1 MGSSCRCLRE
11 PRVNNVA
18 WQGRR
23 VLVTG
28 ARGFIASR
36 LCHRLIAD
44 GAEVCG
50 LSTTAITPQAGM
62 SWRQIDLTDRAAVA
76 TVIRDVHPEVLF
88 HLAGHVSG
96 SQNVEHV
103 GPTVDQNLIST
114 INILTTAVET
124 VRCRVVLAGSMQEPS
139 PDDPNGVLCS
149 PYAASKWA
157 CNAYARMFHGLYQLP
172 VSIARP
178 FMVYGPGQW
187 DSAKL
192 LPYVVTSFLNGDAP
206 RVSSGDRALDWVY
219 VDDVVEGFLAV
230 ALSEFVDARTI
241 DLGTGTLV
249 SIREIIARVRHI
261 IGAHVDAGFGAIP
274 DRPFERP
281 HAARVEDT
289 KRLIGWSASTSLDD
303 GLRTTVEWYRERLAG
318 QGVRR

>member
-1 MGSSCRCLRE
+1 MDSSFRFLLER
-11 PRVNNVA
+11 RVNSGP

-36 LCHRLIAD
+36 LCQRLIAE

-50 LSTTAITPQAGM
+50 LSTKAIAPQGGM
-62 SWRQIDLTDRAAVA
+62 SWRQIDLTDRAAV
-76 TVIRDVHPEVLF
+76 TTLIRDVRPEVLF

-187 DSAKL
+187 DSTKL
-192 LPYVVTSFLNGDAP
+192 LPYVVTSFMNGDAP

-219 VDDVVEGFLAV
+219 VDDVVEGFLTV
-230 ALSEFVDARTI
+230 ASSEFVDARTI
-241 DLGTGTLV
+241 DLGTGALV
-249 SIREIIARVRHI
+249 SIREIIARIRHI
-261 IGAHVDAGFGAIP
+261 IGTQIDAGFGAIP

-281 HAARVEDT
+281 HAARVEET
-289 KRLIGWSASTSLDD
+289 NRLIGWTATTSLDD
-303 GLRTTVEWYRERLAG
+303 GLRATVEWHREQLAG
-318 QGVRR
+318 QGARR

>member
-1 MGSSCRCLRE
+1 
-11 PRVNNVA
+11 
-18 WQGRR
+18 

-44 GAEVCG
+44 GADVCG
-50 LSTTAITPQAGM
+50 LSTKAIKPLAGM
-62 SWRQIDLTDRAAVA
+62 SWRQVDLTDRAAV
-76 TVIRDVHPEVLF
+76 TTLIRDLRPEVVF
-88 HLAGHVSG
+88 HLAGHVTG
-96 SQNVEHV
+96 SQNVEQV

-192 LPYVVTSFLNGDAP
+192 LPYVITSFLNGDAP

-219 VDDVVEGFLAV
+219 VDDAVEGFLLV

-261 IGAHVDAGFGAIP
+261 IGSQVDAGFGAIP
-274 DRPFERP
+274 DRAFERP

-303 GLRTTVEWYRERLAG
+303 GLRATVAWHREHLAA
-318 QGVRR
+318 QGVTR